1 MEGCV
6 DVNGGK
12 KDLMQNPAWVHVSF
26 VVSGAASDDHN
37 EGSLLRACC
46 CGRVA
51 LCLASLNFLN
61 RCDKTNRSVGQV
73 GGRWS
78 SG

>member
-26 VVSGAASDDHN
+26 VVSGAASDDKTK
-37 EGSLLRACC
+37 
-46 CGRVA
+46 A
-51 LCLASLNFLN
+51 LCCKHAATDEW
-61 RCDKTNRSVGQV
+61 RCV
-73 GGRWS
+73 
-78 SG
+78 